1 MTRPSTPA
9 AALAEVVVS
18 LGGTILD
25 VRHVGRGAGGA
36 APWSPWLPRYTLG
49 EGPEVHLPVA
59 LAGCD
64 ADGSFTLVE
73 AVAAGIRVRLAAA
86 MTGEVVRGAETL
98 AVAGLLARGEA
109 ALVLVPGD
117 RATLRLAALELAI
130 RVEAATP
137 VQRFRAQI
145 DRPLWLAQ
153 AGALALFAVAMT
165 VVQRVEPV
173 SEAPQ
178 FDDPDV
184 QATLIRYFKPAD
196 AAAPAPTS
204 EPVDGQ
210 VASTTVAARPEPP
223 AVAPA
228 PTPVPAAEP
237 VVTGPLGQGAS
248 DLAKRSGIFSV
259 ADFMAA
265 LEEGKAAARES
276 MARYLPSAGD
286 TAAWT
291 AVAARDPMR
300 HLAGGLGLAQTVRGG
315 GGAGVGVVDIDIMQL
330 LFGKTGADGKRRYG
344 GARRAA
350 RERFAERD
358 AVQPERRTSVAWT
371 ASVGRD
377 LIRGVVNRNKP
388 EVRQCFR
395 DGMAKNPDLK
405 GQVEVAFTIQA
416 DGTVAYPSV
425 ARSTVADREVEACV
439 TATVKRWKFP
449 TFVASGGDVDVRF
462 PFTVGAA

>member
-1 MTRPSTPA
+1 VTRPSTPA

-25 VRHVGRGAGGA
+25 VRHVGRGADGG

-64 ADGSFTLVE
+64 AAGSFTLVE
-73 AVAAGIRVRLAAA
+73 AAAAGIRVQLAPT
-86 MTGEVVRGAETL
+86 MTGEVVRGAQTVDAAE
-98 AVAGLLARGEA
+98 LLARGET
-109 ALVLVPGD
+109 ALVLVPGE
-117 RATLRLAALELAI
+117 RATLRLAAIELAI

-137 VQRFRAQI
+137 VQKFRAQI

-173 SEAPQ
+173 TDAPR
-178 FDDPDV
+178 FDDPEV
-184 QATLIRYFKPAD
+184 QATLIRYFPAD
-196 AAAPAPTS
+196 AVAQEPAQ
-204 EPVDGQ
+204 EHVDGQ
-210 VASTTVAARPEPP
+210 VAPATVAARPEPP
-223 AVAPA
+223 VVAPAAAPAVAP
-228 PTPVPAAEP
+228 EP

-248 DLAKRSGIFSV
+248 DLAKRSGIFSI

-276 MARYLPSAGD
+276 MTHYLPSARD

-300 HLAGGLGLAQTVRGG
+300 HLAGGLGLADTARGG
-315 GGAGVGVVDIDIMQL
+315 GGAGSGVVDIDIMQF

-344 GARRAA
+344 GAHRAA
-350 RERFAERD
+350 RERFADRD
-358 AVQPERRTSVAWT
+358 PAAPERRTSVAWT